1 MSNYMKQ
8 SDLLRKNAENCQ
20 QLAERAEAQPACR
33 RYSRMS
39 QAWLALATEQ
49 DWLDGEISPLA
60 VRAG

>member
-1 MSNYMKQ
+1 MSKCMKQ

-20 QLAERAEAQPACR
+20 QLAERAEAQPAFR